1 MFTPEVGL
9 GAAIAAGG
17 PIGGGHAIAGP
28 NLSLDGDLT
37 VLANTTVDVHA
48 DAFAAQAGVLANGLS
63 VDQQTQRQL
72 KRLSVLTGLDPIL
85 FPFLDPNPPLQ
96 ASFNPITD
104 VDPTADTIKIATP
117 HEFDTG
123 DAVVYRNN
131 EDDTN
136 VGDLVNKQTFFIS
149 VGANPAIIQLHAT
162 RADALAGIN
171 AIDLDTVPN
180 FEDRHT
186 LTAERTFDPNAA
198 GIVDESAGN
207 ETINVGNLA
216 GLADGDGIKYFDGGA
231 NNIGGLENGVLY
243 FANVDDSD
251 LNNIKVRLFKSR
263 TAALLNTD
271 PIDLTLAGVTGT
283 EHRLVKVVDAYQPA
297 QATIDPRLDVNGD
310 DNHIRIDASRMGVT
324 TGDTIVY
331 GNNGDDE
338 TIGDVV
344 DGGTYYV
351 HVYTDAQDHPISMTL
366 HTTRADA
373 LTVPAFGFNP
383 DNPAI
388 DDGPANTIKLG
399 GSNSGFSTGDKVTY
413 ATGGGAPI
421 GGLTDGGVYFL
432 RIIPQG
438 PNFFA
443 SFFNT
448 AHDAANNTN
457 AIALNIPP
465 ATGNPHTITSLNGQ
479 MSLT

>member
-1 MFTPEVGL
+1 M
-9 GAAIAAGG
+9 
-17 PIGGGHAIAGP
+17 
-28 NLSLDGDLT
+28 
-37 VLANTTVDVHA
+37 
-48 DAFAAQAGVLANGLS
+48 
-63 VDQQTQRQL
+63 
-72 KRLSVLTGLDPIL
+72 
-85 FPFLDPNPPLQ
+85 
-96 ASFNPITD
+96 
-104 VDPTADTIKIATP
+104 
-117 HEFDTG
+117 
-123 DAVVYRNN
+123 
-131 EDDTN
+131 
-136 VGDLVNKQTFFIS
+136 
-149 VGANPAIIQLHAT
+149 
-162 RADALAGIN
+162 
-171 AIDLDTVPN
+171 
-180 FEDRHT
+180 
-186 LTAERTFDPNAA
+186 
-198 GIVDESAGN
+198 
-207 ETINVGNLA
+207 
-216 GLADGDGIKYFDGGA
+216 
-231 NNIGGLENGVLY
+231 
-243 FANVDDSD
+243 
-251 LNNIKVRLFKSR
+251 RLFKTR
-263 TAALLNTD
+263 TAALLNTE

-383 DNPAI
+383 DDPAI

-413 ATGGGAPI
+413 ATGGGAYWWI
-421 GGLTDGGVYFL
+421 DRRRRLFSTHHSAGA
-432 RIIPQG
+432 
-438 PNFFA
+438 NFFA

-465 ATGNPHTITSLNGQ
+465 ATGNPHTITSLNGRNVINLTAAGDTDVLH
-479 MSLT
+479 SLTPAQFVNPATAVDSNADTIDFGDFRTLHDGDAVIYRNGGGQHRRSGGRHGLLRRGRCR